1 MPRATLLEPAIAA
14 VLAAYSM
21 VLPGVSSKRS
31 GVRHDHSVADLTIA
45 LTPEIREF
53 VTNPPPGSATARA
66 RDFGYN
72 VVALAIKLATTT
84 PDQRLSALDERIADV
99 HALRKGM
106 R

>member
-1 MPRATLLEPAIAA
+1 MESARRP
-14 VLAAYSM
+14 
-21 VLPGVSSKRS
+21 SKRE
-31 GVRHDHSVADLTIA
+31 SVPKDGSSDEFVIE

-66 RDFGYN
+66 RDFGYD

-84 PDQRLSALDERIADV
+84 PDQRLSALDQRIEDIR
-99 HALRKGM
+99 ALRNDM